1 MAETDSKL
9 PDPAELRAALD
20 VARGISRLFARNDIW
35 CCAEMPLRNNRRAD
49 LMGIDAKGQV
59 IIVEIK
65 VSRAD
70 LHGDGKW
77 PDYCDWC
84 DRFYWALA
92 AGLDPA
98 ILETESYRP
107 ETSGLIVADRY
118 GAAVVREAA
127 SCNLAPARRKA
138 ELLRIGRLAMRR
150 SMVAMDPEIAAG
162 WVEG

>member
-1 MAETDSKL
+1 MASDLLT
-9 PDPAELRAALD
+9 AAD
-20 VARGISRLFARNDIW
+20 VARGVCRLFAQQGLVAIPEVTLPNG
-35 CCAEMPLRNNRRAD
+35 RRTD
-49 LMGIDAKGQV
+49 LTAIDARGN
-59 IIVEIK
+59 ITIVEIK

-92 AGLDPA
+92 PGLDPA

-107 ETSGLIVADRY
+107 ESSGLIIADRY
-118 GAAVVREAA
+118 GASVVREAA
-127 SCNLAPARRKA
+127 ICSLAPARRKA

-150 SMVAMDPEIAAG
+150 SMIAADPELAAG
-162 WVEG
+162 WSDG